1 MKFSRFAKDFLSY
14 GVASVLGKALAL
26 ILCLSSPAMAGQV
39 TVLALGD
46 SLTQGYGLPRQ
57 DGLVPQ
63 LQAWLDAEGED
74 VTLINGGVSG
84 DTTAGGARRV
94 EWSLTPDVDAMM
106 VILGGNDLL
115 RGIDP
120 AITRRNLDEILQVA
134 AAKEVPVLLVGLR
147 AHDNYGPAYK
157 AGFDALYPDLAKA
170 HAVQFF
176 PYFFEGLGQG
186 SSESYLPY
194 FQRDAIHPNA
204 DGVRLIVRA
213 LGPATQ
219 KLIQTIR

>member
-1 MKFSRFAKDFLSY
+1 MKFSRIVKDSPSY

-39 TVLALGD
+39 TILALGD

-63 LQAWLDAEGED
+63 LQAWLEAEGED

-94 EWSLTPDVDAMM
+94 EWSLTPDVDVMI

-134 AAKEVPVLLVGLR
+134 ATKEVPVLLVGLR

-157 AGFDALYPDLAKA
+157 AEFDALYPDLAKA

-176 PYFFEGLGQG
+176 PYFFEGLGPG
-186 SSESYLPY
+186 SPESFLPY

-204 DGVRLIVRA
+204 EGVRLIVRA
-213 LGPATQ
+213 LGPAVQ
-219 KLIQTIR
+219 DLIQTIR